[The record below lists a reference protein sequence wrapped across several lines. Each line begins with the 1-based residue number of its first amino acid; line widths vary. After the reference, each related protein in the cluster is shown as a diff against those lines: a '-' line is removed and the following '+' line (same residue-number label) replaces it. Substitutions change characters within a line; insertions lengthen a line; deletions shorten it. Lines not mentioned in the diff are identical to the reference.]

1 MATIS
6 TLSNAVGAG
15 THPSR
20 GVRQMPYVVENIIDL
35 AAAVTAKG
43 SALAAADV
51 IEALQIPAQSVVLAA
66 GFEIISTVTG
76 SCTVSLGVT
85 GVTAAAYVSAFGV
98 TGSLAVGDY
107 ATPATAGYPIVTKAA
122 DTLDLLL
129 VTETTTLSAGKI
141 RVFAV
146 ICDIVDRRD
155 NSGLSVDRD
164 QLA

>member
-1 MATIS
+1 MATIT
-6 TLSNAVGAG
+6 TLSNTVGAG
-15 THPSR
+15 TQPSR
-20 GVRQMPYVVENIIDL
+20 ALRNMPYVVENTISL

-51 IEALQIPAQSVVLAA
+51 IEALQIPAQSIVLAA
-66 GFEIISTVTG
+66 GFEITGAVTG

-98 TGSLAVGDY
+98 TGSLSVGDY

-129 VTETTTLSAGKI
+129 VTETTTLSAGSL

-146 ICDIVDRRD
+146 IVDAQDRV
-155 NSGLSVDRD
+155 GPASVDRE

>member
-1 MATIS
+1 MATIT
-6 TLSNAVGAG
+6 TLSNAVGAA
-15 THPSR
+15 TQPARS
-20 GVRQMPYVVENIIDL
+20 VRPQPYVVENTISL

-51 IEALQIPAQSVVLAA
+51 IEALQIPAQSIVLAA
-66 GFEIISTVTG
+66 GYEVTSAVTG

-85 GVTAAAYVSAFGV
+85 GVTAAAYVSAFAV
-98 TGSLAVGDY
+98 TGSTAVGTY
-107 ATPATAGYPIVTKAA
+107 ATPATAGYPIVCQSA

-129 VTETTTLSAGKI
+129 VTETTTLSVGSI

-146 ICDIVDRRD
+146 IVDAQD
-155 NSGLSVDRD
+155 KVGPASVDRE

>member
-1 MATIS
+1 MATIT

-15 THPSR
+15 TSPSR
-20 GVRQMPYVVENIIDL
+20 ALRNMPYVVENTINL

-51 IEALQIPAQSVVLAA
+51 IEALQIPAQSIVLAA
-66 GFEIISTVTG
+66 GFEITGAVTG

-107 ATPATAGYPIVTKAA
+107 ATPATAGYPIVTKTA

-129 VTETTTLSAGKI
+129 VTETTTLSAGLI

-146 ICDIVDRRD
+146 IVNADDRI
-155 NSGLSVDRD
+155 GPASVDRE

>member
-1 MATIS
+1 MATIT

-20 GVRQMPYVVENIIDL
+20 ALRNMPYVVENTISWS
-35 AAAVTAKG
+35 AAVTAKG

-51 IEALQIPAQSVVLAA
+51 IEALQIPAQSIVLAA
-66 GFEIISTVTG
+66 GFEVITAATG

-85 GVTAAAYVSAFGV
+85 GVTAAAYVSAFAV
-98 TGSLAVGDY
+98 TSSATAGTY
-107 ATPATAGYPIVTKAA
+107 ATPATAAYPIVSGAA

-129 VTETTTLSAGKI
+129 VTETTTLSAGSI

-146 ICDIVDRRD
+146 IVDAQDRV
-155 NSGLSVDRD
+155 GPASVDRE

>member
-66 GFEIISTVTG
+66 GFEIISAVTG

>member
-1 MATIS
+1 MATIT

-20 GVRQMPYVVENIIDL
+20 SVRPMPYVVENTISL

-51 IEALQIPAQSVVLAA
+51 IEALQIPAQSIVLAA
-66 GFEIISTVTG
+66 GYEVTGTVTG

-98 TGSLAVGDY
+98 TGSLSVGDY

-129 VTETTTLSAGKI
+129 VTETTTLSAGSI

-146 ICDIVDRRD
+146 IVDAQD
-155 NSGLSVDRD
+155 KTGPASVDRE

>member
-1 MATIS
+1 MATIT
-6 TLSNAVGAG
+6 TLSNAVGSG
-15 THPSR
+15 LQP
-20 GVRQMPYVVENIIDL
+20 VRSIRNVPYMVENTINF
-35 AAAVTAKG
+35 ASAVTAKG

-51 IEALQIPAQSVVLAA
+51 IEALQIPAQSIVIAA
-66 GFEIISTVTG
+66 GFEILTAVTG

-107 ATPATAGYPIVTKAA
+107 ATPATAGYPIVTKSA

-129 VTETTTLSAGKI
+129 VTETTTLSAGSL
-141 RVFAV
+141 RVFAL
-146 ICDIVDRRD
+146 IVDAQDRV
-155 NSGLSVDRD
+155 GPTSVDRE

>member
-1 MATIS
+1 MATIT

-20 GVRQMPYVVENIIDL
+20 SVRPMPYVVENTISL

-43 SALAAADV
+43 SALAATDV
-51 IEALQIPAQSVVLAA
+51 IEALQIPAQSIVLAA
-66 GFEIISTVTG
+66 GYEVTGTVTG

-85 GVTAAAYVSAFGV
+85 GVTAAAYVSAFAV
-98 TGSLAVGDY
+98 TGSTAVGTY
-107 ATPATAGYPIVTKAA
+107 ATPATAGYPIVSQAA

-129 VTETTTLSAGKI
+129 VTETTTLSAGSI

-146 ICDIVDRRD
+146 IVDAQDKIVTA
-155 NSGLSVDRD
+155 SVDRE

>member
-1 MATIS
+1 MATIT
-6 TLSNAVGAG
+6 TLSNAVGSG
-15 THPSR
+15 LQP
-20 GVRQMPYVVENIIDL
+20 VRSVRNVPYMVENTISL

-51 IEALQIPAQSVVLAA
+51 IEALQIPAQSIVIAA
-66 GFEIISTVTG
+66 GFEVTGAVTG

-98 TGSLAVGDY
+98 TSSLAVGDY

-129 VTETTTLSAGKI
+129 VTETTTLSAGSI
-141 RVFAV
+141 RVFAL
-146 ICDIVDRRD
+146 IVDAQDRV
-155 NSGLSVDRD
+155 GPASVDRE

>member
-1 MATIS
+1 MATIT

-15 THPSR
+15 LNPSR
-20 GVRQMPYVVENIIDL
+20 ALRNMPYMVENTINF
-35 AAAVTAKG
+35 ASAVTAKG

-51 IEALQIPAQSVVLAA
+51 IEALQIPAQSIVLAA
-66 GFEIISTVTG
+66 GFEVTSAVTG

-98 TGSLAVGDY
+98 TGSLSVGDY
-107 ATPATAGYPIVTKAA
+107 ATPATAGYPIVTKSA

-129 VTETTTLSAGKI
+129 VTETTTLSAGSI
-141 RVFAV
+141 RVFAL
-146 ICDIVDRRD
+146 IVDAQDRV
-155 NSGLSVDRD
+155 GPASVDRE

>member
-1 MATIS
+1 MATIT
-6 TLSNAVGAG
+6 TLSNAVGSG
-15 THPSR
+15 LQP
-20 GVRQMPYVVENIIDL
+20 VRSVRPMPYVVENTISL

-66 GFEIISTVTG
+66 GYEVISAVTG

-85 GVTAAAYVSAFGV
+85 GVTAAAYVSAFAV
-98 TGSLAVGDY
+98 TGSTAVGTY
-107 ATPATAGYPIVTKAA
+107 ATPATAGYPIVSQSA

-129 VTETTTLSAGKI
+129 VTETTTLSAGSI

-146 ICDIVDRRD
+146 IVDAAD
-155 NSGLSVDRD
+155 KVGPASVDRE

>member
-1 MATIS
+1 MATIT
-6 TLSNAVGAG
+6 TLSNTVGAG
-15 THPSR
+15 TQPSR
-20 GVRQMPYVVENIIDL
+20 ALRNMPYVVENTISL

-51 IEALQIPAQSVVLAA
+51 IEALQIPAQSIVLAA
-66 GFEIISTVTG
+66 GFEITGAVTG

-98 TGSLAVGDY
+98 TGSLSVGDY

-129 VTETTTLSAGKI
+129 VTETTTLSAGSI

-146 ICDIVDRRD
+146 IVDAQDRV
-155 NSGLSVDRD
+155 GPASVDRE

>member
-1 MATIS
+1 MATIT

-20 GVRQMPYVVENIIDL
+20 SVRPMPYLVENTISL

-51 IEALQIPAQSVVLAA
+51 IEALQIPAQSIVLAA
-66 GFEIISTVTG
+66 GFEITSAVTG

-85 GVTAAAYVSAFGV
+85 GVTAAAYVSAFAV
-98 TGSLAVGDY
+98 TGSLSVGDY

-129 VTETTTLSAGKI
+129 VTETTTLSAGSI

-146 ICDIVDRRD
+146 IVDAADRV
-155 NSGLSVDRD
+155 GPASVDRE

>member
-20 GVRQMPYVVENIIDL
+20 GIRQMPYVAENIIDL

-107 ATPATAGYPIVTKAA
+107 ATPAAAGYPIVTKAA

-146 ICDIVDRRD
+146 ICDITDRRE
-155 NSGLSVDRD
+155 NLGLSVDRD

>member
-1 MATIS
+1 MATIT

-20 GVRQMPYVVENIIDL
+20 SVRPMPYVVENTISL

-51 IEALQIPAQSVVLAA
+51 IEALQIPAQSIVLAA
-66 GFEIISTVTG
+66 GFEITSAITG

-98 TGSLAVGDY
+98 TGSLSVGDY

-129 VTETTTLSAGKI
+129 VTETTTLSAGSI

-146 ICDIVDRRD
+146 IIDAQDKT
-155 NSGLSVDRD
+155 GPASVDRE